1 MLRMG
6 TYPWSLKRRILSRY
20 GHLSNDDALNA
31 VQRMIGAETKTLCL
45 IHLSQTNN
53 AESIV
58 KDMATRLMTRLGAQL
73 ELGIAKQSEPTGRF
87 EVTCHLVFFAF
98 MNAVITVSLK
108 PSVLDPQGK
117 AIQHSLS
124 SLGFGGV
131 EDVRVGKLFK
141 LTLADSGQSRENV
154 ESQIRQM
161 CERLLAN
168 TVIETFSYTLE
179 E

>member
-1 MLRMG
+1 M
-6 TYPWSLKRRILSRY
+6 K
-20 GHLSNDDALNA
+20 AL
-31 VQRMIGAETKTLCL
+31 
-45 IHLSQTNN
+45 
-53 AESIV
+53 
-58 KDMATRLMTRLGAQL
+58 
-73 ELGIAKQSEPTGRF
+73 
-87 EVTCHLVFFAF
+87 VT
-98 MNAVITVSLK
+98 IELK

-124 SLGFGGV
+124 SLGFAGV

-141 LTLADSGQSRENV
+141 MTLADSGQSRENV

-168 TVIETFSYTLE
+168 TVIENFSYTLE

>member
-1 MLRMG
+1 M
-6 TYPWSLKRRILSRY
+6 K
-20 GHLSNDDALNA
+20 A
-31 VQRMIGAETKTLCL
+31 V
-45 IHLSQTNN
+45 
-53 AESIV
+53 
-58 KDMATRLMTRLGAQL
+58 
-73 ELGIAKQSEPTGRF
+73 
-87 EVTCHLVFFAF
+87 VT
-98 MNAVITVSLK
+98 IELK

-124 SLGFGGV
+124 SLGFAGV

-141 LTLADSGQSRENV
+141 IMLADGGQSRAEV
-154 ESQIRQM
+154 ESQVRQM